1 MSERPPDCQ
10 VLIAGGGPAGA
21 ALALRLARLGCDVCV
36 AEGQAFPRRHIG
48 VSLAPAAMP
57 VLDQIGVRD
66 RLEATRC
73 CGSESTIVHWAGRT
87 DILPHPPGQA
97 GAQVDRGRFDQ
108 ILLDEARRAGAR
120 LLQPARVVA
129 ARRGRSHPWEVEIE
143 SGGRSR
149 TVTAG
154 FLAIAAGRRSAL
166 GGRRKRLS
174 APMLARAR
182 KRTAR
187 IRLKHRPRLVRGDIR
202 ALPFP
207 DARFG
212 LVAAP
217 YGILQSLLNE
227 RDLTATLK
235 SVARVLAPGGRV
247 ATELVADLPSWREYR
262 GQTRLRGWRQGRKA
276 HVTLVE
282 SVEQQPARGLT
293 LFHQDFIEK
302 RARAVTRRR
311 FALAFR
317 TISLPQMARRFEK
330 AGLRVTARLGSYD
343 GDPWTRESE
352 TWLLVAEKPGR

>member
-1 MSERPPDCQ
+1 MSHNSRVPKPSGS
-10 VLIAGGGPAGA
+10 AGWDEYAEFYDWENA
-21 ALALRLARLGCDVCV
+21 QTMARRDVAFWRQLALAADGRVLELGCGTGRVTI
-36 AEGQAFPRRHIG
+36 P
-48 VSLAPAAMP
+48 LA
-57 VLDQIGVRD
+57 
-66 RLEATRC
+66 
-73 CGSESTIVHWAGRT
+73 
-87 DILPHPPGQA
+87 
-97 GAQVDRGRFDQ
+97 
-108 ILLDEARRAGAR
+108 RAGA
-120 LLQPARVVA
+120 PIVGVD
-129 ARRGRSHPWEVEIE
+129 
-143 SGGRSR
+143 
-149 TVTAG
+149 
-154 FLAIAAGRRSAL
+154 
-166 GGRRKRLS
+166 LS

-187 IRLKHRPRLVRGDIR
+187 LRVKHRPRLVRGDIR

-262 GQTRLRGWRQGRKA
+262 GQTRLRGWRQGKKA
-276 HVTLVE
+276 HITLVE

-302 RARAVTRRR
+302 RARSVIRRR

-330 AGLRVTARLGSYD
+330 AGLTVTARLGSYD

-352 TWLLVAEKPGR
+352 TWLLIAEKKGP